1 MKQQPGF
8 CGVTS
13 LKMVFDYLGLS
24 LSEDRI
30 KKITGANAKIGT
42 PLAGIKKAVG
52 QLGLKIMIKDNADFK
67 DVAFWLNKNLPV
79 IVGWFSQDEGHYSVV
94 VGLDA
99 KNIYLLDPEFGQRR
113 KISRIDFKRT
123 WFDFE
128 GEAMRSKSD
137 LILRRLIV
145 IRSAR

>member
-1 MKQQPGF
+1 
-8 CGVTS
+8 
-13 LKMVFDYLGLS
+13 MVFDYLGLS

-42 PLAGIKKAVG
+42 PLAGIKKAAG
-52 QLGLKIMIKDNADFK
+52 QLGLKITIKDNADFK
-67 DVAFWLNKNLPV
+67 DVAFWLKRSLPV
-79 IVGWFSQDEGHYSVV
+79 IVSWFSQDEGHYSVA

-99 KNIYLLDPEFGQRR
+99 KNIYLLDPEFGRRR
-113 KISRIDFKRT
+113 KISRVDFKRI

-128 GEAMRSKSD
+128 GEAMKNKSD
-137 LILRRLIV
+137 LILRRLIA